1 MLHYQC
7 CLTWLLHNAVSSFC
21 FLRSSFS
28 WWWWCVQTSADYFWW
43 QRLLIFTWRD
53 RILNFL
59 QRNSSTFQ
67 TSAALSFNRRS
78 REETLMMCKHPRKRG
93 GRLSGEAPR
102 GERGQIQT
110 SSSLCPAGCLSRS
123 PGFRPLSVRLSP
135 AHLLRPGIDLSL
147 PPNPPATLAHVENF
161 LENGPWRPLRYP
173 PLTLQR
179 KAGVSPR
186 SRHLREMWGR
196 SKWAWTLHSIPSLS
210 SIKPAT
216 SHSWMDVHD

>member
-1 MLHYQC
+1 MMMMC
-7 CLTWLLHNAVSSFC
+7 ANKCWLLLMTTFVDIHIGGK
-21 FLRSSFS
+21 
-28 WWWWCVQTSADYFWW
+28 D
-43 QRLLIFTWRD
+43 D
-53 RILNFL
+53 GILNFL
-59 QRNSSTFQ
+59 QRNRKQAGIRVRTVNSSTSQ
-67 TSAALSFNRRS
+67 TRAALSFNRQS

-93 GRLSGEAPR
+93 ERLSGEAPR
-102 GERGQIQT
+102 GERGKIQT

-123 PGFRPLSVRLSP
+123 PGFRPLLVRLSS

-147 PPNPPATLAHVENF
+147 PPPPPATLAHVENF

-179 KAGVSPR
+179 KAGVSLR
-186 SRHLREMWGR
+186 SPHLREMWVR

-210 SIKPAT
+210 SIKPAA